1 MIAFDRYLEQ
11 SRKKPFAWGD
21 HDCITFANKACA
33 AQKGYGFADE
43 FLGKYTTSKG
53 ALLTYQ
59 RWIRSTKYDS
69 LINAVDD
76 RLDRLKTNIPPIGSI
91 VAKQDN
97 LADAVLPIKFGVCV
111 GRLIAFV
118 GADKLVLRQ
127 PSSDMIF
134 WKVRN
139 EH

>member
-1 MIAFDRYLEQ
+1 MSAFDKYLEQ
-11 SRKKPFAWGD
+11 SRQKPFAWGD

-43 FLGKYTTSKG
+43 FLGKYTTCQG
-53 ALLTYQ
+53 ALLTYR
-59 RWIRSTKYDS
+59 RWLKSSNHST
-69 LINAVDD
+69 LIEAVDD
-76 RLDRLKTNIPPIGSI
+76 RLERLKTNIPPIGSI

-97 LADAVLPIKFGVCV
+97 LTNAVLPIKFGVCV

-118 GADKLVLRQ
+118 GADRLVLRQ

-134 WKVRN
+134 WGVSD

>member
-1 MIAFDRYLEQ
+1 MTVSHSQTKL
-11 SRKKPFAWGD
+11 
-21 HDCITFANKACA
+21 A
-33 AQKGYGFADE
+33 AQRGCGFADE

-59 RWIRSTKYDS
+59 RWIKLTEYGS
-69 LINAVDD
+69 LIDAVDD
-76 RLDRLKTNIPPIGSI
+76 RLERLKTNIPPIGSI
-91 VAKQDN
+91 VAKQDDLSN
-97 LADAVLPIKFGVCV
+97 AVLPIKFGVCV

-118 GADKLVLRQ
+118 GADRLVLRQ

-134 WKVRN
+134 WGVSD